1 MLEKWVAAGN
11 TEKVRPSTNG
21 RCIDQPGGENGAHLT
36 LCGQLSRLASGGGR
50 TSEAMPEPGGERRAQ
65 FACRRRGTHTGYMW
79 TAALGQL
86 APVIGWS
93 CMRLRGMG
101 MESNGWRATVFESE
115 GTTISLR
122 LAQGAFQE
130 GTSDRERIW

>member
-11 TEKVRPSTNG
+11 TEK
-21 RCIDQPGGENGAHLT
+21 
-36 LCGQLSRLASGGGR
+36 LSRLASGGGR
-50 TSEAMPEPGGERRAQ
+50 TTGGERRAQ

>member
-1 MLEKWVAAGN
+1 
-11 TEKVRPSTNG
+11 
-21 RCIDQPGGENGAHLT
+21 
-36 LCGQLSRLASGGGR
+36 
-50 TSEAMPEPGGERRAQ
+50 
-65 FACRRRGTHTGYMW
+65 MW

-130 GTSDRERIW
+130 GGSDRERIWRGGSQGEFKRHFTIDGFFVGAVEADVGRVEMTFFSSALVMDIEQRAPVPPKVCSVGRA

>member
-36 LCGQLSRLASGGGR
+36 FQ
-50 TSEAMPEPGGERRAQ
+50 RRAQ

-101 MESNGWRATVFESE
+101 MESNGWRATVFEPE
-115 GTTISLR
+115 GTTIGLR
-122 LAQGAFQE
+122 LAQGGVPGGE
-130 GTSDRERIW
+130 GDREREW